1 MPVAKGLGM
10 GLVILTSIWLISCFD
25 SQTKEPQ
32 EEIGSH
38 TDAQQKLPKINMPK
52 RSANHKISYNLV
64 NPISQT
70 KIFINKLP
78 QKYELT
84 TERFYPSFSLFGF
97 RGNSKRF
104 TILCSQNIGV
114 DGLRSIKDSLERK
127 STEKVVYY
135 SPNRLTFSE
144 NTYNDNIVDVCLIKN
159 ATIRFIREDT
169 SSPSNTEIANLL
181 KEIRVDKVAFVDSF
195 LMDMKDLKANIK
207 FPKNLDILSILG
219 ESKYVNIEFVDETN
233 SKYTLY
239 FTNDSIYYATDF
251 ITRREY
257 SRYRHVLDSLAK
269 SPDLKR
275 YITDIQGNKYIFN
288 HHGLTF
294 YSPSRTIILYGEYI
308 NDLLAND
315 ELENYRS
322 ILSGF
327 GFQALSPL
335 DE

>member
-1 MPVAKGLGM
+1 M

-32 EEIGSH
+32 EEIGFH
-38 TDAQQKLPKINMPK
+38 TDAQQKLPKINTPK
-52 RSANHKISYNLV
+52 RSANQKISYNLV
-64 NPISQT
+64 NPLSQT

-127 STEKVVYY
+127 STEKVMYY
-135 SPNRLTFSE
+135 SPNRLTFRE
-144 NTYNDNIVDVCLIKN
+144 NTYGDNLVDLCLIEN
-159 ATIRFIREDT
+159 ATIHFIREDT
-169 SSPSNTEIANLL
+169 LSPSNTEIANLL
-181 KEIRVDKVAFVDSF
+181 KEIRVDEVAFVESF
-195 LMDMKDLKANIK
+195 LMNMKDLKANIK

-257 SRYRHVLDSLAK
+257 SRYRYVLDSLTTN
-269 SPDLKR
+269 PDLKV
-275 YITDIQGNKYIFN
+275 YIADIQGDKYIYY
-288 HHGLTF
+288 HHGMSF
-294 YSPSRTIILYGEYI
+294 YSPDRTIVLYGENI
-308 NDLLAND
+308 NDLPAK
-315 ELENYRS
+315 EKLENYRS
-322 ILSGF
+322 ILGGF
-327 GFQALSPL
+327 GFQELSPL
-335 DE
+335 QENIEVPK